1 MQVPP
6 SIINPDSLGKPCE
19 DVLKILNYF
28 TDFICNIKAN
38 VTDSPHFKED
48 AIKVINCLKFIKI
61 NLEFIGY
68 VVENRTDS
76 RLYRDK
82 TDKAKGVIRDFYGT
96 SFHVNSYC
104 TSVDAQSALE
114 NLVLQIENAITAM
127 RKVGKLEAF
136 CRELQFDKDT
146 GCIEARTAKALS
158 FAAACLS
165 SSSHH
170 LDQLMEQCQFI
181 PEDDATKMLEK
192 SINFF
197 KPYIGQACIW
207 QNKDYI
213 IDESLIRQYLTEVFG
228 IEFPAKE
235 IEIIKNLFEG
245 FTLIEKAEYL
255 KSPLT
260 IESFEAYLFLLEEIE
275 KMNEMEQVNLKMRE
289 KLHFFNANIGIYFC
303 TFAFTSII
311 LSIAIA
317 GIAAIAIGSVFMP
330 WLLLGLIITSGLG
343 CIGLYFIWLMGEEP
357 NLSIV
362 LLIMM
367 AAPVIGI
374 VLAGA
379 ITGVILDFIVSVITS
394 FGIFISNKEIFLFK
408 KHQDFVIN
416 KNLLLTRYIDDYFEG
431 KDNKL
436 SVKLI
441 SLFNEYLTQKG
452 ELTEKESAFL
462 QVINKEYIYYPEINI
477 DEIWRE
483 GVKSWHHYRY
493 LRQNNS
499 PDILFVISDLL
510 CSNRLFEGSL
520 TALNE
525 SSIAQIRANFTIVE
539 ETILNNEAL
548 AKVIKPKDWQ
558 LFIEQ
563 LQDLN
568 YRALLRKP
576 VSNQIS
582 CPTYKFVHCT
592 GEIVPYQGK
601 RCPKEEY
608 THTKKTSTTL
618 ISSKKNTQLFG
629 AHHNIPSNL
638 VGLLFHQGKCKVKA
652 RLLKDSGTYQH
663 AWIGNEEA
671 VKSYSACM
679 QAINEID
686 EISFKDKIQNTTRTN
701 EVLAKLNKE
710 ALLAIVIAGRDTTEA
725 RQLGISRQC
734 EIKNKFSIVLP
745 IIFYDSSQKSIKP
758 YEWEK
763 NTLDLNERKKLNL
776 KNLNYECLNRN
787 WKHGFFHSAVFPSKQ
802 PKLVKFFTSK
812 IKKLELDEENNYFS
826 WAKVEQ
832 EIKDKLIKKCNQN
845 KFFRILKGRSDD
857 TTLFYQDMLNKLRS

>member
-1 MQVPP
+1 MQPP
-6 SIINPDSLGKPCE
+6 SVIDPDSLGKPCE
-19 DVLKILNYF
+19 DALKTLSYF
-28 TDFICNIKAN
+28 TDFISNIKAN

-76 RLYRDK
+76 QLYRYK

-96 SFHVNSYC
+96 SIHLNSYH

-114 NLVLQIENAITAM
+114 NLVLQFENAIKAM
-127 RKVGKLEAF
+127 EEKDKLEIF
-136 CRELQFDKDT
+136 CRQLQFDKDI

-275 KMNEMEQVNLKMRE
+275 KMNEMEQVNLKIRE
-289 KLHFFNANIGIYFC
+289 KLHFFNANIGIYLC
-303 TFAFTSII
+303 KFAFTSII
-311 LSIAIA
+311 ISITIV
-317 GIAAIAIGSVFMP
+317 GIASIAIGSVFMP
-330 WLLLGLIITSGLG
+330 WLLLGLIITSCLG
-343 CIGLYFIWLMGEEP
+343 CIGLYSVWLNEGESELCGF
-357 NLSIV
+357 LSFV
-362 LLIMM
+362 M
-367 AAPVIGI
+367 ASPVIGI

-379 ITGVILDFIVSVITS
+379 ITGVILDLIVSVITS
-394 FGIFISNKEIFLFK
+394 FGIFISNKEIFSFK
-408 KHQDFVIN
+408 KLQSYVGN

-441 SLFNEYLTQKG
+441 SLFNEYLTQKD

-462 QVINKEYIYYPEINI
+462 QVINKENIYYPEINEN
-477 DEIWRE
+477 EIWRK

-493 LRQNNS
+493 LRQQNR
-499 PDILFVISDLL
+499 PDILFVLSDLL
-510 CSNRLFEGSL
+510 SSNRLFEGL
-520 TALNE
+520 NTASNE
-525 SSIAQIRANFTIVE
+525 SSIAQRRANFTVE

-548 AKVIKPKDWQ
+548 AKLIKPKDWQ
-558 LFIEQ
+558 LFIKQ
-563 LQDLN
+563 LEDLN
-568 YRALLRKP
+568 YRAPLRKP
-576 VSNQIS
+576 VPKQIS

-618 ISSKKNTQLFG
+618 ISSKKNTPLFG
-629 AHHNIPSNL
+629 THHDIALDS

-652 RLLKDSGTYQH
+652 RLLQDSGTYEH
-663 AWIGNEEA
+663 GWIGNEKTVNDYRA
-671 VKSYSACM
+671 SM

-686 EISFKDKIQNTTRTN
+686 ETSFKDKIQNKTRTN

-725 RQLGISRQC
+725 RQLAILRQC
-734 EIKNKFSIVLP
+734 EIRNKFSIVLP
-745 IIFYDSSQKSIKP
+745 IIFYNSSQKSIKP

-776 KNLNYECLNRN
+776 RNLNHECLNRN
-787 WKHGFFHSAVFPSKQ
+787 WKHSFFHSAVFSSKQ
-802 PKLVKFFTSK
+802 PKLVNSFISK
-812 IKKLELDEENNYFS
+812 IKKLELNEENNYFS
-826 WAKVEQ
+826 WIKVEQ

-845 KFFRILKGRSDD
+845 KFFRILKGRSND
-857 TTLFYQDMLNKLRS
+857 TALFYQGMLNKLRS